1 MRRIQLDKEDR
12 EFVIQS
18 WTYMDYSSRRGTYEE
33 YYEGF
38 RDYQNLLL
46 RIKRKY
52 EIDSNISIHRVD
64 WVGGFLVVED
74 YQYGDI

>member
-18 WTYMDYSSRRGTYEE
+18 WTYMDYSLRRGTYEE

-38 RDYQNLLL
+38 RDYQNLLA

-64 WVGGFLVVED
+64 CAGGFLVVED
-74 YQYGDI
+74 SQYGDI